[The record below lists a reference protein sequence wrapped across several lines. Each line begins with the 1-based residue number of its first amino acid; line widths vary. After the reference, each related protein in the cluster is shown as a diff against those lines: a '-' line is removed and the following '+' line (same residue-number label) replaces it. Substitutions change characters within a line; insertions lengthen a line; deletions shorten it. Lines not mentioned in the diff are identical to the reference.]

1 MKLVDWAMFGLPVLI
16 LLGVSVG
23 VMFLDVPLAAK
34 GVTWACF
41 AGFAFIFGRL
51 LWNRKGKSG

>member
-1 MKLVDWAMFGLPVLI
+1 MKPIDLAMFGIPVLI

-23 VMFLDVPLAAK
+23 VMFLDVLPAAK

-41 AGFAFIFGRL
+41 AGFTFIFGRF
-51 LWNRKGKSG
+51 LWGWRGKPD